1 MATSKMDKYKK
12 PFSPYSPINPNLITF
27 SRNAPTPSEKAEALT
42 VQFFPQYIVQTSPT
56 LMMLTI
62 MMKCPHACQFLK
74 KRFFVLSKS
83 WDVVIGTT
91 LFVKGTT
98 LITQSINQDLALSTC
113 HTKNPTATFSYI
125 MSDALGKKAC
135 ALTKKGSA
143 YNNTQSHTT
152 SSQHDVMV
160 SSFLF

>member
-1 MATSKMDKYKK
+1 VGNTRRVRRQHKKCKSAEAQQVSLKELYAKGEELKAKVVYFKQSMDMAARGRRGMATSKMDKYKK

-98 LITQSINQDLALSTC
+98 LIT
-113 HTKNPTATFSYI
+113 
-125 MSDALGKKAC
+125 
-135 ALTKKGSA
+135 
-143 YNNTQSHTT
+143 
-152 SSQHDVMV
+152 
-160 SSFLF
+160 